1 MERVFGIQVLPSAE
15 GENVS
20 NSSDNL
26 DTSGERGRAGYTP
39 GPWRQAH
46 VVSAYQTKRR
56 VIIAAEESEY
66 AGSPVCEVYGAED
79 DDCVANARLI
89 AAAPEL
95 CELLQEILSCACSY
109 DAGNYREIQVPYG
122 LTEDIVAAIKKATG
136 E

>member
-1 MERVFGIQVLPSAE
+1 
-15 GENVS
+15 VS

-95 CELLQEILSCACSY
+95 LEALQQCLQHIELDESMHGRPFG
-109 DAGNYREIQVPYG
+109 AGNVARE
-122 LTEDIVAAIKKATG
+122 AIKKATG

>member
-1 MERVFGIQVLPSAE
+1 M
-15 GENVS
+15 S

-26 DTSGERGRAGYTP
+26 DTSGERGRAGYTL

-95 CELLQEILSCACSY
+95 LEALKGVLDSY
-109 DAGNYREIQVPYG
+109 EAYLAINESKPESHWDEYDYMMIPKWRAAQ
-122 LTEDIVAAIKKATG
+122 AAIKKATG

>member
-1 MERVFGIQVLPSAE
+1 MS
-15 GENVS
+15 S
-20 NSSDNL
+20 SSDNL
-26 DTSGERGRAGYTP
+26 DTSGERGRAGYTL

-66 AGSPVCEVYGAED
+66 AGSPVCEVYGVED

-95 CELLQEILSCACSY
+95 LEALQQCLQHIELDESMHGRPFG
-109 DAGNYREIQVPYG
+109 AGNVARE
-122 LTEDIVAAIKKATG
+122 AIKKATG